1 MKLLLAILAV
11 LSGALL
17 IIAGVSMF
25 SIPAAVILA
34 GCALLAAGALLIDV
48 TE

>member
-1 MKLLLAILAV
+1 MKIWLAIAAS
-11 LSGALL
+11 LSGAAL
-17 IIAGVSMF
+17 IIVGVAML

-34 GCALLAAGALLIDV
+34 GIMVLAGGALLIDV